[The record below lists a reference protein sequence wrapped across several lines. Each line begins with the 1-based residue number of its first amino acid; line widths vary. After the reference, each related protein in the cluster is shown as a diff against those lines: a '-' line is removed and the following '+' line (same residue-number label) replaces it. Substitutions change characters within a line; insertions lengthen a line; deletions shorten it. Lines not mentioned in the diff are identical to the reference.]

1 VTARAALVAAL
12 LLGAGAARA
21 EVEPVSGS
29 GPLRLEL
36 PLLDL
41 GFNVS
46 HGGQAPSMAQS
57 LAVARDFS
65 TSLGWAVDL
74 ALRRAWGDED
84 PRGRWALE
92 LPLLALSAAVSM
104 ELPFFVAW
112 NHEEFHRAV
121 MSRRGISSYDEVYD
135 LKVFSELISVSR
147 VSDDDLVRLKRDH
160 PAEMARLSAAGMEG
174 DIELARSIAADGFFD
189 RRDRLVHLPL
199 LLFTRINVVLY
210 MWECDSRTGDAV
222 TDQMN
227 AREADPRRRDFTGL
241 DCVAW
246 AYDVQRPDEP
256 YQARGPHPSGVGLNR
271 YRKTTDLTPEERR
284 LLTRARWLSLLNLAD
299 LSIWPLDLPVPWG
312 PQGSRLTFGFAH
324 QMTSFGEAVTLD
336 LYLGLPGADVRGAGR
351 LYLSKNL
358 ALPGLEVEWVRRPL
372 AVGGARFQITPG
384 ALLWLQPSRGRWD
397 DGTASPGAQLRLRV
411 AWLLSP
417 QVAAFAEI
425 QAKTAGWVAGTVLL
439 GAGMEGRLGFSAV
452 L

>member
-1 VTARAALVAAL
+1 VTSRNAVLAGLLLATAARAA
-12 LLGAGAARA
+12 
-21 EVEPVSGS
+21 VEPVSAS

-46 HGGQAPSMAQS
+46 HGWQAPSMVQS

-65 TSLGWAVDL
+65 TSLAWAVDL
-74 ALRRAWGDED
+74 GLGRAWGESD

-92 LPLLALSAAVSM
+92 LPLLALAAAASM
-104 ELPFFVAW
+104 ELPFFPGWA
-112 NHEEFHRAV
+112 HEEAHRAV
-121 MSRRGISSYDEVYD
+121 MSRRGIGSYDEIWD
-135 LKVFSELISVSR
+135 LKVFAELVSVSR

-174 DIELARSIAADGFFD
+174 DIELARAVAADGFFD

-199 LLFTRINVVLY
+199 LLLTRANVVFY
-210 MWECDSRTGDAV
+210 MWECDSASGDAL
-222 TDQMN
+222 TDRMN

-256 YQARGPHPSGVGLNR
+256 YDARGPHPSGVGLNR
-271 YRKTTDLTPEERR
+271 YRKTTDLTPAERR

-299 LSIWPLDLPVPWG
+299 LSLWPVDLPVPWG
-312 PQGSRLTFGFAH
+312 PQGARLTFGFAH

-336 LYLGLPGADVRGAGR
+336 LYLGLPGADLRGAGR
-351 LYLSKNL
+351 LYLSQHL
-358 ALPGLEVEWVRRPL
+358 ALPGLEVEWVRAPL
-372 AVGGARFQITPG
+372 VVGGARLQVTPG
-384 ALLWLQPSRGRWD
+384 AMVWLQPSRGRWD
-397 DGTASPGAQLRLRV
+397 DGAASPGAQLRLRV
-411 AWLLSP
+411 SWLVTP
-417 QVAAFAEI
+417 GVAAFAEV